1 MTPIIRRYSSDS
13 SGLGRVPSGAR
24 RLPIGS
30 DLTLRGGRAGDSEL
44 LLAWR
49 NEPAAAAASR
59 TGAVDESDHGEW
71 LERVLADP
79 NRHLLIAEIEG
90 HPVGQVRFDRV
101 RGFEYEISVALDRG
115 ARGRGLGTR
124 AIAGA
129 CDWLWRRTHATVVL
143 ACVDEANASSLAVFE
158 RAGFRPRR
166 RVDPCFVELSLPRPE
181 SFAAERPS
189 DRHRRLPVSD

>member
-1 MTPIIRRYSSDS
+1 M
-13 SGLGRVPSGAR
+13 
-24 RLPIGS
+24 
-30 DLTLRGGRAGDSEL
+30 
-44 LLAWR
+44 
-49 NEPAAAAASR
+49 AS
-59 TGAVDESDHGEW
+59 W

-79 NRHLLIAEIEG
+79 DRHLLIVELEG

-129 CDWLWRRTHATVVL
+129 CEWLWRRTHASVVL
-143 ACVDEANASSLAVFE
+143 ACVDEANASSLAAFK

-166 RVDPCFVELSLPRPE
+166 RVDPGFVELSLPRPE
-181 SFAAERPS
+181 SLAPERPS
-189 DRHRRLPVSD
+189 DRHRRFRSATDQPLDLGRDPLSAAAVDGGSRRLR